1 MINKEIMENNKEK
14 LDKNDNENINENAN
28 SSYSGSGSMQPGGST
43 GEAGRLNDYD
53 QEEENTSSEQK
64 KNQNPEGKSIEEATD
79 PSKLTKI

>member
-1 MINKEIMENNKEK
+1 MENKKDNLE
-14 LDKNDNENINENAN
+14 LNDNDCLNQNAN

-53 QEEENTSSEQK
+53 DQETEENTVSDEK
-64 KNQNPEGKSIEEATD
+64 KNQQPEGKSVEEATD